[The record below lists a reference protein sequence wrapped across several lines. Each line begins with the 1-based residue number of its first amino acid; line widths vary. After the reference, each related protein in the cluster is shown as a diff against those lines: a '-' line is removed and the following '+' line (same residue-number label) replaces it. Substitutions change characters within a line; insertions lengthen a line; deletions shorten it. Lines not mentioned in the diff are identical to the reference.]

1 MIGQAAIDIAQGVA
15 IIALA
20 VLTWAAGRRR

>member
-1 MIGQAAIDIAQGVA
+1 VIGQAAIDIVQSVA
-15 IIALA
+15 IVALA